1 MILYEIQYN
10 IIMITKTIF
19 IPAIKGEI
27 EFYIGENA
35 QDNFDIIDICKPN
48 DLWFHVH
55 KEFSC
60 HVIARMPVDM
70 KYNRNQI
77 SKIITQGALC
87 CKQHSKMKTNKNV
100 EICCTQLV
108 NIVKTNVIGQVIMK
122 EFKVIII

>member
-1 MILYEIQYN
+1 MILYLIQYN

-19 IPAIKGEI
+19 IPAIKDEI

-35 QDNFDIIDICKPN
+35 QDNFDIIDICKPI

-55 KEFSC
+55 KDSSC
-60 HVIARMPVDM
+60 HVIAKMPVDI

-87 CKQHSKMKTNKNV
+87 CKEHSKMKSSKDVIISYTRL
-100 EICCTQLV
+100 I
-108 NIVKTNVIGQVIMK
+108 NIVKTHVIGQVIMK
-122 EFKVIII
+122 EFKIITI